1 MLKGIA
7 VSPGVVVARAYVID
21 SILVRREPQYL
32 DTAALSE
39 EITRFDQACQAAAQ
53 ELDAIAMLS
62 MEQNHDQAPDAS
74 PSRARGGRRGIHA
87 GPVRDGGIHHRAPL
101 RPVRD
106 FA

>member
-7 VSPGVVVARAYVID
+7 VSPGIVVARAYVVD

-53 ELDAIAMLS
+53 ELDAIAS
-62 MEQNHDQAPDAS
+62 RVSEQLGEQEAGIFRAHRLLLRDPTLVSKVKSAILHQHVDA
-74 PSRARGGRRGIHA
+74 RTALH
-87 GPVRDGGIHHRAPL
+87 
-101 RPVRD
+101 
-106 FA
+106 